1 MKVIVNG
8 SEKVLKAGATLK
20 DAVAGEIYH
29 TGSEVSIIL
38 STERI
43 RKESNNFEIETEHGT
58 MVMRLDD
65 SDDGK
70 LWRSMIDS
78 VTGSTLRWVTHN
90 IVAFG
95 SFPTKI
101 KANDAQRMYRTY
113 DCFFSLGGRDNS
125 TTYMMIAREDHKWS
139 YSAGPGRIGRITRG
153 RHLVKL
159 LREGD
164 AIKSIRPTVSEHSTE
179 NSIVTSDM
187 KYKLE
192 DGMTIDTYVKV
203 ELNSKSP
210 MSSEHLLVTTEKGY
224 ISISDAS
231 GSYAACSDNMDMP
244 LDDENKAVREI
255 GNVSVRTVG
264 TGAGRIFMYRE
275 RRQMIPFHNNA
286 GTVTH
291 GMRIASMVSQ
301 GQTMTVET
309 VPKRII
315 SIGKTQA
322 EGEKFLKAAGI
333 RQIRTGDTSDDAI
346 IVEQEPEMTMEVIKS
361 GETETFGVQKDK
373 IFRISLNRKKAPE
386 DCHYFEIMT
395 GLNHKSIGTMK
406 VHFTYKDI
414 QFISFEGSNSR
425 GKSLYP
431 QDEFKKCKKG
441 DLGLTNQAGS
451 YPGLMGIR
459 LADSNE
465 YGPTAEEPY
474 ATNIF
479 GRLEDDLAK
488 FMEGQKNGNVVYI
501 TEMKL

>member
-1 MKVIVNG
+1 MKVTVNG
-8 SEKVLKAGATLK
+8 SEKVLKTGATLK
-20 DAVAGEIYH
+20 DAVVGETYH
-29 TGSEVSIIL
+29 SGSEVSIIL

-43 RKESNNFEIETEHGT
+43 RKESNNFEIETKHGT

-65 SDDGK
+65 GDDGK
-70 LWRSMIDS
+70 LWRSMIES
-78 VTGSTLRWVTHN
+78 VRGTTLRWVTHN
-90 IVAFG
+90 IIAFG

-101 KANDAQRMYRTY
+101 KENDSQRMYRTY
-113 DCFFSLGGRDNS
+113 DCFFSLGGRDNN
-125 TTYMMIAREDHKWS
+125 TTYMMVAREDHKWS

-164 AIKSIRPTVSEHSTE
+164 SIINIRPMVSEHSTE

-187 KYKLE
+187 GYKLE
-192 DGMTIDTYVKV
+192 EGMTIDTYVRI
-203 ELNSKSP
+203 ELDPKSP
-210 MSSEHLLVTTEKGY
+210 MSSEHILVTTEKGCM
-224 ISISDAS
+224 SISDAS

-244 LDDENKAVREI
+244 LDDEDKSVRDI
-255 GNVSVRTVG
+255 GNVTVRTVG

-286 GTVTH
+286 GKITH
-291 GMRIASMVSQ
+291 GMRIASMASE
-301 GQTMTVET
+301 GQTVTVET
-309 VPKRII
+309 VPKRVIA
-315 SIGKTQA
+315 IGMTQA
-322 EGEKFLKAAGI
+322 EGAKLLKAAGVK
-333 RQIRTGDTSDDAI
+333 QIRTGDTSDDAI
-346 IVEQEPEMTMEVIKS
+346 IVEQEPEMTMEAIKN
-361 GETETFGVQKDK
+361 GETETFGVQKDG

-395 GLNHKSIGTMK
+395 GLNHKSIGTLK
-406 VHFTYKDI
+406 VHFTYKDM
-414 QFISFEGSNSR
+414 QFVSFEGSNSR

-451 YPGLMGIR
+451 YPGLIGIR

-479 GRLEDDLAK
+479 GRLEDDLGK
-488 FMEGQKNGNVVYI
+488 FMDGQKNGNIVYV

>member
-1 MKVIVNG
+1 MKVTVNG
-8 SEKVLKAGATLK
+8 LEKTLKDGATLK

-29 TGSEVSIIL
+29 SGSEVSIIL

-65 SDDGK
+65 SEDGR
-70 LWRSMIDS
+70 LWRSMIEK
-78 VTGSTLRWVTHN
+78 VNGSTLRWVTHN

-101 KANDAQRMYRTY
+101 KENDEQRMYRTY
-113 DCFFSLGGRDNS
+113 DCFFSLGGRDNN

-139 YSAGPGRIGRITRG
+139 YSAGPGRIGRITIG
-153 RHLVKL
+153 RHLIKS
-159 LREGD
+159 LREGNS
-164 AIKSIRPTVSEHSTE
+164 IKSIKPMVSEHSTE

-192 DGMTIDTYVKV
+192 DGMVIDTYVRV
-203 ELNSKSP
+203 ELDQKSP
-210 MSSEHLLVTTEKGY
+210 MSSEHLLVTAGKGY
-224 ISISDAS
+224 LTISDAS

-244 LDDENKAVREI
+244 LDDENKAVRDI
-255 GNVSVRTVG
+255 GNITVRTVG

-286 GTVTH
+286 GTITQ
-291 GMRIASMVSQ
+291 GMRIASMIEQ

-309 VPKRII
+309 VPKRIM
-315 SIGKTQA
+315 SIGMTQA
-322 EGEKFLKAAGI
+322 DGEKLLGAAGI
-333 RQIRTGDTSDDAI
+333 KQIRTGDTSDDAI
-346 IVEQEPEMTMEVIKS
+346 IVEQEPEMTMTVLKS
-361 GETETFGVQKDK
+361 GETETFGIQKDR
-373 IFRISLNRKKAPE
+373 IFKVSLDRKKAPQ

-395 GLNHKSIGTMK
+395 GLNHKNIGTMK
-406 VHFTYKDI
+406 VHFTFKDL
-414 QFISFEGSNSR
+414 QFISFEGDSDK

-451 YPGLMGIR
+451 MPGLMGIR
-459 LADSNE
+459 LADSSE
-465 YGPTAEEPY
+465 YGPTAEEAY
-474 ATNIF
+474 GTNIF
-479 GRLEDDLAK
+479 GRLDDDIK
-488 FMEGQKNGNVVYI
+488 RFMEGQKSGDIVYI
-501 TEMKL
+501 TEMRL